1 MINISKHVNMLSLE
15 KLMKMFIDLDLD
27 KFYQVSDWRI
37 RPLPSDM
44 LDYARN
50 DSHYL
55 IPLYL
60 IFIKLLNPFAF
71 SLEKE
76 KCDLKKQNQKNLIF
90 NDELYLLNSVID
102 NNMT

>member
-1 MINISKHVNMLSLE
+1 
-15 KLMKMFIDLDLD
+15 
-27 KFYQVSDWRI
+27 
-37 RPLPSDM
+37 M

-76 KCDLKKQNQKNLIF
+76 KWDLITQNQKNLIF
-90 NDELYLLNSVID
+90 NDELVLHGRRSFMGTRHYIKAGINIPEISLVNTEDFYIE
-102 NNMT
+102 NKT

>member
-1 MINISKHVNMLSLE
+1 
-15 KLMKMFIDLDLD
+15 MFIDLDLD

-76 KCDLKKQNQKNLIF
+76 KCDLITQNQKNLIF